1 MLEFPNSCAPAS
13 SLHWGCVSITPT
25 DTMSFALLP
34 FSAEGRICSTF
45 IPTQKALPTASR
57 EVTLKED
64 QKR

>member
-1 MLEFPNSCAPAS
+1 
-13 SLHWGCVSITPT
+13 
-25 DTMSFALLP
+25 MSFALLP